1 MGCLSQISPQTP
13 SPESNNVNHN
23 QTSLTCLTQGL
34 VWQISPSFV
43 TTPVRGVTTESKV
56 CPDDTR
62 LQWEWYNTT
71 TSQHQQLYIGDT
83 SIKLKCNY

>member
-1 MGCLSQISPQTP
+1 MLVQNIFIGNFSECPTLSII
-13 SPESNNVNHN
+13 VKHR
-23 QTSLTCLTQGL
+23 LHVWHQGL

-56 CPDDTR
+56 CPEDTR

-71 TSQHQQLYIGDT
+71 TSQHQQLYIADT
-83 SIKLKCNY
+83 SIRLKCNY